1 MNMMDTVSSDAYHHI
16 WPCILTEEGNEGC
29 YGMILG
35 LLRGVY
41 EIFAVLVLY
50 PA

>member
-1 MNMMDTVSSDAYHHI
+1 MHMMDTVSSDAYRHI
-16 WPCILTEEGNEGC
+16 WLCILTEEGNEDC

-41 EIFAVLVLY
+41 
-50 PA
+50 